1 MVMII
6 TNWRNDTIR
15 LKNFRTSSCIE
26 AVLQRKKSQQI
37 LHQKI
42 EMGIESYRIF
52 LLRYM
57 FLNVELHVGETT
69 ESIE

>member
-42 EMGIESYRIF
+42 EMEIESYRIF
-52 LLRYM
+52 LLYV